1 MRYAS
6 SIRVY
11 LRPFAV
17 LNFNYERIRFFVA
30 INDPRKKQL
39 PNSGCRS
46 YNAELLEIHL
56 LELIAVAKRIA
67 IAGATGAV
75 GTLVRQILEQRD
87 FPFAS
92 IKFLASQRSVG
103 KTLTFKGEEHT
114 VELLEP
120 KAFDDIDIV
129 IGSTPDDVA
138 AEFVP
143 WAVERGTIVVD
154 ESGYHRMMDDVPLVV
169 PEVNADAIKGH
180 KGIIAS
186 PNCSTTQM
194 VVAMK
199 PLHDVSPIKRV
210 VVSTYQATSGSGV
223 VGQEDLIEGTK
234 SALENK
240 AYDYKAYAHPIAF
253 NVIPQIGSHKADG
266 YTSEELK
273 MVYETQKIFGDTN
286 IKVCPTCVRVPVS
299 NCHSETILVET
310 ESPISAEKARELFEA
325 APGITVVDDLEAG
338 LYPMP
343 NNSDNKDDV
352 FIGRIR
358 KDLSCDNGLT
368 FWCVSD
374 NLRKGAA
381 TNAVQ
386 IAELLI

>member
-1 MRYAS
+1 M
-6 SIRVY
+6 
-11 LRPFAV
+11 
-17 LNFNYERIRFFVA
+17 
-30 INDPRKKQL
+30 
-39 PNSGCRS
+39 
-46 YNAELLEIHL
+46 
-56 LELIAVAKRIA
+56 AKRIA

-87 FPFAS
+87 FPYAS
-92 IKFLASQRSVG
+92 IKFLASKRSVG
-103 KTLTFKGEEHT
+103 KTLTFKGEQHT

-120 KAFDDIDIV
+120 KAFDDVDIV
-129 IGSTPDDVA
+129 IGSTPDEVA

-169 PEVNADAIKGH
+169 PEVNADAVKDH

-210 VVSTYQATSGSGV
+210 VVSTYQSTSGAGV
-223 VGQEDLIEGTK
+223 VGQEDLTEGTK
-234 SALENK
+234 CAIEGK
-240 AYDYKAYAHPIAF
+240 DYDYKAFSHPIAF

-273 MVYETQKIFGDTN
+273 MVYETQKIFGDAS

-310 ESPISAEKARELFEA
+310 ESPISVEQARQLFEA
-325 APGITVVDDLEAG
+325 APGITVVDNLDAG
-338 LYPMP
+338 EYPMP
-343 NNSDNKDDV
+343 NNSDNQDDV

-358 KDLSCDNGLT
+358 KDLSCENGLT

-374 NLRKGAA
+374 NCVRALRP
-381 TNAVQ
+381 TRFRSQNC
-386 IAELLI
+386 

>member
-1 MRYAS
+1 M
-6 SIRVY
+6 
-11 LRPFAV
+11 
-17 LNFNYERIRFFVA
+17 
-30 INDPRKKQL
+30 
-39 PNSGCRS
+39 
-46 YNAELLEIHL
+46 
-56 LELIAVAKRIA
+56 AKRIA

-92 IKFLASQRSVG
+92 IKFLASKRSVG

-154 ESGYHRMMDDVPLVV
+154 ESGYHRMMDHVPLVV
-169 PEVNADAIKGH
+169 PEVNADAIKDH
-180 KGIIAS
+180 QGIIAS

-240 AYDYKAYAHPIAF
+240 AYQYKAYAHPIAF

-310 ESPISAEKARELFEA
+310 ESPISVEKARELFEA

-343 NNSDNKDDV
+343 STSDNKDDV

-358 KDLSCDNGLT
+358 KDLSCENGLT